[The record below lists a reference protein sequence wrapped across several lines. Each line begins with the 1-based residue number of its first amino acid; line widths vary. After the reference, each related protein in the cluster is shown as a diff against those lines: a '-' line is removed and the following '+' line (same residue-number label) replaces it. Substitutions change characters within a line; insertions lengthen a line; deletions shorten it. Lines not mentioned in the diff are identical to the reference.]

1 MSLTRLSN
9 LGESQFL
16 GTLRTKRVSVIHNN
30 GDVVF
35 PSEKRFMNYVDKQT
49 NIISYSKLPSMKFE
63 EEHSKKYYKG
73 ASIGVG
79 NKSDFTAYYRYN
91 PGVGQYKLPSIFDR
105 Y

>member
-1 MSLTRLSN
+1 MSLSRLTQMNSSN
-9 LGESQFL
+9 FL
-16 GTLRTKRVSVIHNN
+16 GTARHKKMSVIHNN

-35 PSEKRFMNYVDKQT
+35 PSEKRFMIYQDKQT

-79 NKSDFTAYYRYN
+79 NKADFTIYYRQN